1 LTSTARRF
9 DAFRPYSSLVR
20 RCCIIKIAFQR
31 YIMAMYASIAKWR
44 SLISAII
51 VTLLI
56 AVFTM
61 LSMILILKPQAAV
74 RVNGFFFALNLAEWV
89 LIGIVSLVA
98 FLTAWRRIGRSGD
111 AREELNRYFD
121 AAGDVD

>member
-1 LTSTARRF
+1 
-9 DAFRPYSSLVR
+9 
-20 RCCIIKIAFQR
+20 
-31 YIMAMYASIAKWR
+31 MYASIAKWR